1 MLYNTGTIAI
11 NGNTATGT
19 GTNWTA
25 VTSQVRAGQTIIV
38 ASSPIQIFQISSV
51 NSATSM
57 TVTPAASPA
66 LSGQKYGI
74 LVSDITS
81 IDGLAQ
87 AMSQLIKEYDENI
100 GAWET
105 FATTSANQS
114 ITVTINGNPVTIPG
128 IGKLAQKGSNGA
140 LSIDQGGTG
149 ATTAESAR
157 SNLGLVDSTG
167 AVPVSLG
174 GTGAKTG
181 YEARQN
187 LSVPYLRGSNEF
199 LGNQTFN
206 DVIRV
211 KTSGASGNAHLWFFD
226 GDDSKSRGVIFAS
239 PSSTGRI
246 SIRPDSAS
254 EGYSCS
260 FDSAGKF
267 TCATLSQTS
276 DERLKKGIKQVTG
289 ALDKLMQLR
298 GLTYQLRVTQ
308 DTWVDGAGVLAQELE
323 KVLPCAVA
331 ISGEGL
337 DSEGNIIQ
345 DAKSV
350 DYSALSALYIE
361 AFKEVS
367 SRLISVENELKIL
380 REGDSS

>member
-1 MLYNTGTIAI
+1 M
-11 NGNTATGT
+11 
-19 GTNWTA
+19 
-25 VTSQVRAGQTIIV
+25 
-38 ASSPIQIFQISSV
+38 
-51 NSATSM
+51 
-57 TVTPAASPA
+57 
-66 LSGQKYGI
+66 
-74 LVSDITS
+74 SDITS

-167 AVPVSLG
+167 AVPISLG

-181 YEARQN
+181 YEARAN

-226 GDDSKSRGVIFAS
+226 GDDSKSRGVIYAS
-239 PSSTGRI
+239 LSSVGRI
-246 SIRPDSAS
+246 SIRPDSTTD
-254 EGYSCS
+254 GYSCS

-276 DERLKKGIKQVTG
+276 DERLKKGITQVKG
-289 ALDKLMQLR
+289 ALEKLIQLR
-298 GLTYQLRVTQ
+298 GLTYQLRVNQ

-331 ISGEGL
+331 ISGEGV
-337 DSEGNIIQ
+337 DSDGNIIQ

-350 DYSALSALYIE
+350 DYSALSALYVE
-361 AFKEVS
+361 AFREIAA
-367 SRLISVENELKIL
+367 RLIAMENELKIL
-380 REGDSS
+380 REGDAS

>member
-1 MLYNTGTIAI
+1 
-11 NGNTATGT
+11 
-19 GTNWTA
+19 
-25 VTSQVRAGQTIIV
+25 
-38 ASSPIQIFQISSV
+38 
-51 NSATSM
+51 
-57 TVTPAASPA
+57 
-66 LSGQKYGI
+66 
-74 LVSDITS
+74 
-81 IDGLAQ
+81 
-87 AMSQLIKEYDENI
+87 
-100 GAWET
+100 
-105 FATTSANQS
+105 
-114 ITVTINGNPVTIPG
+114 
-128 IGKLAQKGSNGA
+128 
-140 LSIDQGGTG
+140 TG
-149 ATTAESAR
+149 ATTAEGSR
-157 SNLGLVDSTG
+157 TNLGLVDSTG
-167 AVPVSLG
+167 AVPISLG
-174 GTGAKTG
+174 GTGARTVSD
-181 YEARQN
+181 ARSN
-187 LSVPYLRGSNEF
+187 LGVPQLNGSNEF
-199 LGNQTFN
+199 FGTQTFN
-206 DVIRV
+206 DLIKV
-211 KTSGASGNAHLWFFD
+211 KTSSGSGNAHLWFFD
-226 GDDSKSRGVIFAS
+226 TDGAKSRGVIFAS
-239 PSSTGRI
+239 ASSTGRI
-246 SIRPDSAS
+246 SVRPDSTS
-254 EGYSCS
+254 DGYSCS

-276 DERLKKGIKQVTG
+276 DERLKKGITQVTG